1 MTLIELVKAFGNI
14 QEGKITKVRVW
25 SDGGFNYEGEWEG
38 TNNINTIEVFVKA
51 NHKVKRFDIIGKR
64 LEVILY

>member
-1 MTLIELVKAFGNI
+1 MTLKELVKAFGNI

-25 SDGGFNYEGEWEG
+25 SDSGFNYEGDWEG
-38 TNNINTIEVFVKA
+38 LNNINRIEVFVKA
-51 NHKVKRFDIIGKR
+51 DYKVKRFDIIGKR